1 MEVTNSVEMARSAK
15 SAMPAAVEM
24 YNKTVFVYREEVF
37 CLLMVNAWEIL
48 AKARIIQ
55 QAGDNLEAIYKP
67 TKNGRPATSRH
78 TETPLTIN
86 LHKAPTRAGVT
97 QNVRTNVELL
107 SDIRNDVAHIGSLSP
122 ELKQRIGELGT
133 ASVHNF
139 VQLLKKWFDE
149 PVDNLYMLPV
159 GFLGTAVGVPT
170 SSDQRQRDLLKRLTD
185 IAAASD
191 PEYPHPVAL
200 RVHMNISPARGG
212 GATIGR
218 TSDPNAP
225 AVRLTDDQILD
236 LYSTSHGE
244 IVDACKDRYMDFIQS
259 SKFNDLMKSV
269 KRNAECA
276 YERRHN
282 LKRKGG
288 SGSFLFNKEA
298 VIKLLDRHYTV
309 KNS

>member
-1 MEVTNSVEMARSAK
+1 MEVANSVEMARSAK
-15 SAMPAAVEM
+15 AAMLAAVEI
-24 YNKTVFVYREEVF
+24 YNKTVFTYREEVF

-48 AKARIIQ
+48 AKARLVQ

-78 TETPLTIN
+78 TKTPLTIN
-86 LHKAPTRAGVT
+86 LHKALTRTGVT

-107 SDIRNDVAHIGSLSP
+107 SNIRNDVAHIGSLSP
-122 ELKQRIGELGT
+122 ELEQRIGELGT

-185 IAAASD
+185 ISAASD
-191 PEYPHPVAL
+191 PEDPHPLAL
-200 RVHMNISPARGG
+200 HVHTNISPARGG

-225 AVRLTDDQILD
+225 AFRLTDDQILD
-236 LYSTSHGE
+236 LYSTSHAE
-244 IVDACKDRYMDFIQS
+244 IVDACRDRYINFIQNS
-259 SKFNDLMKSV
+259 RFNHLMKSV
-269 KRNAECA
+269 KRDADCA
-276 YERRHN
+276 FERPHN
-282 LKRKGG
+282 LKNKKG
-288 SGSFLFNKEA
+288 SGTFLFNKEA
-298 VIKLLDRHYTV
+298 VLKRLDGHYTV
-309 KNS
+309 KSS